1 MDFLQ
6 MVSAYVGRSTEVLVT
21 NQIVTG
27 TLTAVSTTELQVQ
40 ELPTVYSPSGTMVTI
55 LLRSVDYVRILP

>member
-1 MDFLQ
+1 MDFVQ
-6 MVSAYVGRSTEVLVT
+6 MVSAYVGHSTEVLVT

-40 ELPTVYSPSGTMVTI
+40 ESPTVYSPSGTTVTVF
-55 LLRSVDYVRILP
+55 LRSVDYVRILP